1 MPRRYYYWIVII
13 ILTHCASFLQ
23 RKSAFEQGL
32 ALYQEAHYQEAIHYF
47 HDHYNK
53 HPDDT
58 TTLYYLQNCYRVL
71 GQTEQELGVLEK
83 LAQLGS
89 HDENVYLNLFYYY
102 RQASQHQALYAML
115 IAVEPAIA
123 AAIDTHYVLTRRLYA
138 ELITGASGK
147 SSLEAVVFAASQ
159 GYVPVYPDGIFR
171 DDDTITNGGL
181 IILLDRLIEPLYPT
195 KFYAMKSISD
205 HSFLY
210 LPYMRLVHHGIME
223 FNADIEPQEN
233 AATTQAARAIA
244 QLKLRGII
252 D

>member
-1 MPRRYYYWIVII
+1 MPRSYYCWIVIL
-13 ILTHCASFLQ
+13 ILTYCAPLLQ

-32 ALYQEAHYQEAIHYF
+32 ELYQETHYQEAIHYF
-47 HDHYNK
+47 NDHYNK

-71 GQTEQELGVLEK
+71 GQTERELRVLEK
-83 LAQLGS
+83 LVQLGS
-89 HDENVYLNLFYYY
+89 RNENVYLNLFYYY
-102 RQASQHQALYAML
+102 RKASQHQALYAML
-115 IAVEPAIA
+115 ITVEPTIA
-123 AAIDTHYVLTRRLYA
+123 TAIDTHYVLTRRLYA
-138 ELITGASGK
+138 ELLTGASRR
-147 SSLEAVVFAASQ
+147 SSLDAVVFAASQ

-171 DDDTITNGGL
+171 DTDTITNGAL

-210 LPYMRLVHHGIME
+210 LPYMRLVHLGIVE

-233 AATTQAARAIA
+233 AAATQAARAIA
-244 QLKLRGII
+244 RLKQRGII